1 MPGFAM
7 EPSQSV
13 SLLLFMVGLLSTL
26 TVLWV
31 AARRTDQAEQQRA
44 RMNRMRLRLHRLIQ
58 DRS

>member
-1 MPGFAM
+1 M
-7 EPSQSV
+7 ESSQSV

-31 AARRTDQAEQQRA
+31 AARRTDQAEQQRT

>member
-1 MPGFAM
+1 M

-13 SLLLFMVGLLSTL
+13 SLVLFMVGLLSTL

-44 RMNRMRLRLHRLIQ
+44 RVNRMRFRLNRLIQ